1 MTKNNEPT
9 IACSVLKTVA
19 CENLVTEAEL
29 KDTIDKPLEDILND
43 KRQPEEDN
51 EQGDR
56 AWVSSSLGKD

>member
-9 IACSVLKTVA
+9 IASSVLKTVA

-29 KDTIDKPLEDILND
+29 KDTIDQPLEDILNA
-43 KRQPEEDN
+43 KKQPEEDN

-56 AWVSSSLGKD
+56 E